1 MNTACYSFRRL
12 LERRLMGLPDPP
24 RVSQLDWHQHVHG
37 CEDCRALLHSEEALE
52 ELLASLPELR
62 LPEDLAQ
69 RVLARLRAAGDAR
82 LDELLAYDS
91 GGDSREP
98 FAAPAGLAA
107 RVLANLAPERAGRSL
122 DGLLDRVGDVDV
134 PAGLGERVLAGLAP
148 HRTPGSTVGAASGVR
163 FRILRAPV
171 MGLAAAALVAFLA
184 LAAFW
189 GLRADRDGSGDGTQA
204 TVIGAAPDAPPEGEL
219 LAALDVLEHWELLA
233 DIRDPDL
240 AAFNR
245 FDAGDEA
252 LLEFYGPELL
262 MDESYSEGNGGR

>member
-1 MNTACYSFRRL
+1 MNTGCYGFRRL

-24 RVSQLDWHQHVHG
+24 RVSELDWHQHLHG
-37 CEDCRALLHSEEALE
+37 CGDCRALLHSEEALE
-52 ELLASLPELR
+52 VLLASLPELR
-62 LPEDLAQ
+62 LPADLAQ

-91 GGDSREP
+91 GDDSREP
-98 FAAPAGLAA
+98 FAAPPGLAA

-122 DGLLDRVGDVDV
+122 DGLLDRAGEVDV
-134 PAGLGERVLAGLAP
+134 PARLGERVLAGLAP
-148 HRTPGSTVGAASGVR
+148 HRKPGRIVGSASGVR

-171 MGLAAAALVAFLA
+171 MGLAAAALVACLA

-189 GLRADRDGSGDGTQA
+189 RLGTDRAGPGAGTHA
-204 TVIGAAPDAPPEGEL
+204 TVIGAAPEAAPEEEL

-233 DIRDPDL
+233 DVRDPDL

-245 FDAGDEA
+245 FDASDEA
-252 LLEFYGPELL
+252 QLEFFGAELL
-262 MDESYSEGNGGR
+262 MDEFSSEGSGGR